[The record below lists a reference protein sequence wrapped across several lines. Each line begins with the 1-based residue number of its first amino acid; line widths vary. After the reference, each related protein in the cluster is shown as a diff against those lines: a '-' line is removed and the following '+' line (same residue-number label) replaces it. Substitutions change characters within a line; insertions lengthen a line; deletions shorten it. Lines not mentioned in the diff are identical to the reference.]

1 MVHVVFSTSE
11 KGSLRVALSGPG
23 GAAAVAVIGGAGGP
37 LGRLAAKREAARQR
51 QRAAGAPP
59 MEGRP
64 ADVVC
69 LPLALSVGDISE
81 TEPGEKR
88 KAELA
93 GLWAMDSA
101 ENAEVAEKML
111 AEARGALETLRQRA
125 ACGEVVRVWQSPG
138 ADAACGIRS
147 LAAWLRPLGFDKLRV
162 ERVRLPEFE
171 ARPDGT
177 AVRYD
182 GWGEVEPWH
191 WAALADPTPLPA
203 PALNALAQ
211 EWALL
216 AAQNAPLRAVV
227 NGRLVSVPEDFYDC
241 FVLEVLR
248 AQPQKFREAEAIGRL
263 LCTLRPGVSDGFAA
277 RRIEALVQKGLLE
290 EIEGPRPGRP
300 VYDRVLRKTGL

>member
-11 KGSLRVALSGPG
+11 KGCLRVALSGPG
-23 GAAAVAVIGGAGGP
+23 GAAAVAVIGGTGGP
-37 LGRLAAKREAARQR
+37 LERLAAKREAARQK
-51 QRAAGAPP
+51 QRAAEALP
-59 MEGRP
+59 MEGTP

-81 TEPGEKR
+81 AEPGEKR

-191 WAALADPTPLPA
+191 WAALADPEPLAA
-203 PALNALAQ
+203 PVMNALAL
-211 EWALL
+211 EWAMLQ
-216 AAQNAPLRAVV
+216 AQNAPLRAVV
-227 NGRLVSVPEDFYDC
+227 NGRPVSVPEDFYDS
-241 FVLEVLR
+241 FVRDVLR
-248 AQPQKFREAEAIGRL
+248 AQPKEFREAEAIGTL
-263 LCTLRPGVSDGFAA
+263 LATLRPGISDGFAA
-277 RRIEALVQKGLLE
+277 RRIEALVQAGLLE
-290 EIEGPRPGRP
+290 AMSSPAPGRP
-300 VYDRVLRKTGL
+300 VYDRVLRKKGI